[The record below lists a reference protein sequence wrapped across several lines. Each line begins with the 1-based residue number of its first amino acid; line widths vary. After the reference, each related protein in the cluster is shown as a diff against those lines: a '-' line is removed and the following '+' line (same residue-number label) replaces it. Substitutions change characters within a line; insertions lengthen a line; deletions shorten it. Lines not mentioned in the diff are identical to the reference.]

1 MAKEFGS
8 RADMISNKIDEV
20 SRNSIWREHC
30 EKELH
35 MHKLNTNFFIADPKS
50 MPTFPEKPN
59 YVLPTV
65 SSTTCNTRACFV
77 YRLCILMFLCIN
89 MSCRSKCNSCHTI
102 SHRLF

>member
-50 MPTFPEKPN
+50 SASLVQEGSNQRTFN
-59 YVLPTV
+59 NAA
-65 SSTTCNTRACFV
+65 SIC
-77 YRLCILMFLCIN
+77 
-89 MSCRSKCNSCHTI
+89 
-102 SHRLF
+102 LFQ